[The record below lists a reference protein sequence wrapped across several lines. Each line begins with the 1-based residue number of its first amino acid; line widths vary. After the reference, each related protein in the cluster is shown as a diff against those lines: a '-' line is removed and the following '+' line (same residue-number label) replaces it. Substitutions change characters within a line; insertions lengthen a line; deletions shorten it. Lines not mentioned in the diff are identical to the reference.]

1 MLRQPLGR
9 GLDALIANTAPAAA
23 NPAPPLLFVPVGQI
37 APCPF
42 QPRSHFDE
50 DRLSELAAAIKSQ
63 GVIEPLIVRQSHR
76 ANSGAPPY
84 ELIAGDRRLRA
95 ARMVGL
101 ERVPV
106 VVRELDDR
114 AGLEMALVENL
125 AREDLDPIDEGI
137 ALKRLHI
144 DLGQSHDQIAERIGK
159 SRPYVSNAIR
169 LTDLPQPVL
178 DLIHE
183 GRLSAGQAR
192 PLLTLGSADA
202 QIAAARGIVER
213 GATARAVEAIASAHR
228 KQRKSNGHQRPGLED
243 ANLNALVETLQR
255 TLKRK
260 VRIVQRRGK
269 TPGRIELEYYDDND
283 LTVLADRLMD
293 RSSGASAMA

>member
-9 GLDALIANTAPAAA
+9 GLDALISNTAPTAA
-23 NPAPPLLFVPVGQI
+23 NPAPPLVMVPVGHI

-50 DRLSELAAAIKSQ
+50 ERLSELAAAIKSQ
-63 GVIEPLIVRQSHR
+63 GVIEPLIVRQSRR
-76 ANSGAPPY
+76 ATSGGPPY

-137 ALKRLHI
+137 ALKR
-144 DLGQSHDQIAERIGK
+144 
-159 SRPYVSNAIR
+159 
-169 LTDLPQPVL
+169 
-178 DLIHE
+178 
-183 GRLSAGQAR
+183 
-192 PLLTLGSADA
+192 
-202 QIAAARGIVER
+202 
-213 GATARAVEAIASAHR
+213 
-228 KQRKSNGHQRPGLED
+228 
-243 ANLNALVETLQR
+243 
-255 TLKRK
+255 
-260 VRIVQRRGK
+260 
-269 TPGRIELEYYDDND
+269 
-283 LTVLADRLMD
+283 
-293 RSSGASAMA
+293 